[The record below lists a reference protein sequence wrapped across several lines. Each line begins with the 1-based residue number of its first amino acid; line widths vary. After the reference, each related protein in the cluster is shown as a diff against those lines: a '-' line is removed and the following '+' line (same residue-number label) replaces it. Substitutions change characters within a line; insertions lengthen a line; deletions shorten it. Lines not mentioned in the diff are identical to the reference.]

1 MVVRR
6 SRLFAGFLTLGLMA
20 APTLAD
26 NTAMMSRQ
34 ADHVI
39 QINNEILKQLSGVPS
54 NSQVSLSADVVQRN
68 GKTELRIGTVDVGPA
83 PGKGSTAAGAKDV
96 PIPRARRT
104 RARPVQ
110 FGPVLP
116 PQATGMPAPRKRDD
130 KPAAEPEPLP
140 EAEAV
145 PTPGALIRTSHRAGA
160 RALTERIGEARL
172 ARGREARRGRRRVLG
187 RIAARACRRED
198 KRHTKLREDCHDV
211 SEFCHCPA
219 LPARPRG
226 GGARHG
232 PGGQQ
237 EADDVNAAKTDA
249 QRGILESI
257 VGLKVKSDSVVRDM
271 VAERF
276 QIDAKTSGVVKDIE
290 FADIVY
296 DPEKD
301 IAKAVNESRSAA

>member
-96 PIPRARRT
+96 PIPEGKAYKSET
-104 RARPVQ
+104 VQ

-145 PTPGALIRTSHRAGA
+145 PTPGALATAHPTARVRVLSPKELEKLGWPGGAKPAGA
-160 RALTERIGEARL
+160 A
-172 ARGREARRGRRRVLG
+172 
-187 RIAARACRRED
+187 
-198 KRHTKLREDCHDV
+198 
-211 SEFCHCPA
+211 
-219 LPARPRG
+219 
-226 GGARHG
+226 
-232 PGGQQ
+232 
-237 EADDVNAAKTDA
+237 
-249 QRGILESI
+249 
-257 VGLKVKSDSVVRDM
+257 VVYW
-271 VAERF
+271 E
-276 QIDAKTSGVVKDIE
+276 E
-290 FADIVY
+290 
-296 DPEKD
+296 
-301 IAKAVNESRSAA
+301 